1 MAVDVFGLLAL
12 LSATIILGYIGIYI
26 FDRTKIPDII
36 WLMLFGF
43 LVGPGLGLV
52 DTSVFFFISPILTT
66 VAIILILFDAG
77 LHLDIYETIRTFPR
91 AFLFSIVGM
100 VVTMVAIAAASM
112 LLFEFDLYRGL
123 LMGAIL
129 GGISGAIVIPI
140 ADQMRV
146 SHETKNI
153 MKLESVMTDPLV
165 IVISIALISMIA
177 AGAAATEIQKAIA
190 SAYSVGAVVGF
201 LSGLIWNSVLVK
213 LKGKQFDYMLTLAAL
228 LIVYVIA
235 ENTGGSGAI
244 AALMFGLVLGNS
256 ATLSRMLK
264 LKHVMK
270 LDPMLKTFQSEITF
284 FIRSFF
290 FVFMGI
296 VATMNM
302 TYALFGVVI
311 ALLIIAVRPAVV
323 TMSTTG
329 MKVEKEEFKM
339 MSIMVPRGLAAA
351 VLAQIPKNVGIP
363 GGDIF
368 INIAFA
374 VIFASVIYTTIAFKK
389 YYVPTVPEEEKKE
402 KPPEKPA
409 PKIKVEV
416 EKPKRRRR
424 RTIRRRRKK

>member
-1 MAVDVFGLLAL
+1 MAVDVFSLLAL
-12 LSATIILGYIGIYI
+12 LSATLILGYIGIYI
-26 FDRTKIPDII
+26 FDRTKIPDVI
-36 WLMLFGF
+36 WLLLFGY

-52 DTSVFFFISPILTT
+52 DTSVFFFISPLLTT
-66 VAIILILFDAG
+66 IAIILILFDAG
-77 LHLDIYETIRTFPR
+77 LNMDIYETIRTFPR

-100 VVTMVAIAAASM
+100 LVTMGAIALASM
-112 LLFEFDLYRGL
+112 LLFEFDIYRAL

-129 GGISGAIVIPI
+129 GGTSGAVVISI
-140 ADQMRV
+140 AEAMKI
-146 SHETKNI
+146 SHEIKNV
-153 MKLESVMTDPLV
+153 MKLESIMTDPLV
-165 IVISIALISMIA
+165 IVISIALISLIA
-177 AGAAATEIQKAIA
+177 APAAAGDISQLIA

-201 LSGLIWNSVLVK
+201 ISGLVWNNVLAK

-235 ENTGGSGAI
+235 EQTGGSGAI
-244 AALMFGLVLGNS
+244 AALVFGLVLGNS
-256 ATLSRMLK
+256 ATLSRMLRMK
-264 LKHVMK
+264 AVMK
-270 LDPMLKTFQSEITF
+270 LDPMLRTFQSEITF

-296 VATMNM
+296 VATMNA
-302 TYALFGVVI
+302 TYAALGIVL

-323 TMSTTG
+323 TVATTG
-329 MKVEKEEFKM
+329 MKVEKGEFQM

-389 YYVPTVPEEEKKE
+389 YYVPTVPEEEKK
-402 KPPEKPA
+402 KPKAKPA
-409 PKIKVEV
+409 PKLKVEV
-416 EKPKRRRR
+416 EKPRRRR
-424 RTIRRRRKK
+424 RRRRKKK